1 MKLYLSKF
9 KALLSDRVKNALHEY
24 RVTVNGIQLDTEDFA
39 NYLGMFTP
47 INPGNLTMEQIDA
60 RDLILN
66 IFNDP
71 EYEVTMNSSSQY
83 IILTYKTYIP

>member
-1 MKLYLSKF
+1 
-9 KALLSDRVKNALHEY
+9 
-24 RVTVNGIQLDTEDFA
+24 
-39 NYLGMFTP
+39 MFIP